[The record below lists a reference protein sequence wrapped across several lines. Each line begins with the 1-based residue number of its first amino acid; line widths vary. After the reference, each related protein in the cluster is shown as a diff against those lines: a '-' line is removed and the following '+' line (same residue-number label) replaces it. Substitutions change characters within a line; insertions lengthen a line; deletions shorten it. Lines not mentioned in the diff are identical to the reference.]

1 MREEDIRVGMMLM
14 RVSKS
19 AFGVHGKGA
28 VDIVVQVA
36 PLRFANGGDYDYAP
50 EMYEIHGRPAVP
62 AQEAKC
68 APAPPPPPRPTRQ
81 HPGLGAKYD
90 AGKPIWTLLFS
101 AQGMLASLR
110 GVVDVLMFG
119 AKKYAAFS
127 WRTVPDA
134 ETRYLNALT
143 RHYVAIM
150 EGGLTAHDD
159 ESGELHI
166 DHLNC
171 NGLFLGELA
180 RKDKK

>member
-1 MREEDIRVGMMLM
+1 MDVDDIEVGMMLKRLATCGRWGM
-14 RVSKS
+14 HSP
-19 AFGVHGKGA
+19 GA
-28 VDIVVQVA
+28 VDMVSNVS
-36 PLRFANGGDYDYAP
+36 PLRFYNGGDYAYSP
-50 EMYEIHGRPAVP
+50 LSYSPYLKAV
-62 AQEAKC
+62 C
-68 APAPPPPPRPTRQ
+68 APAPDPRPTAQ
-81 HPGLGAKYD
+81 HPQLGAKYD

-150 EGGLTAHDD
+150 EGGLTARDD

>member
-1 MREEDIRVGMMLM
+1 MRREDIEVGMMLKRHPKCGRWGM
-14 RVSKS
+14 HSP
-19 AFGVHGKGA
+19 GA
-28 VDIVVQVA
+28 VGKVVQVS
-36 PLRFANGGDYDYAP
+36 PLRFDNGDDYVYAP
-50 EMYEIHGRPAVP
+50 EVYEIHALPA
-62 AQEAKC
+62 
-68 APAPPPPPRPTRQ
+68 TQ

-101 AQGMLASLR
+101 ARGMLASLR

-119 AKKYAAFS
+119 TKKYAAFS

-150 EGGLTAHDD
+150 EGGLTARDE

-180 RKDKK
+180 RKGKK

>member
-1 MREEDIRVGMMLM
+1 MKREDIKVGMMLKRNPTCGSWGKHASGTVA
-14 RVSKS
+14 RVE
-19 AFGVHGKGA
+19 
-28 VDIVVQVA
+28 QVK
-36 PLRFANGGDYDYAP
+36 PLRFYNGGDYDYAP
-50 EMYEIHGRPAVP
+50 EMYELYGPPAAPV
-62 AQEAKC
+62 QEAEC
-68 APAPPPPPRPTRQ
+68 APPPPPRTATQ

-150 EGGLTAHDD
+150 EGGLTARDE